1 MSDPKFG
8 WHVYWIAPLLIIGSA
23 VGRIRAPFKRY
34 MERKRQRLERKRQEK
49 IRASWT
55 PEIRRA
61 RKLAGL
67 E

>member
-1 MSDPKFG
+1 MKDPKFG
-8 WHVYWIAPLLIIGSA
+8 WHVYWIAPLFFIGSLI
-23 VGRIRAPFKRY
+23 GWIRETIMRRA
-34 MERKRQRLERKRQEK
+34 ERKRQEK